1 MFDFCALLGL
11 SLNAKKCLTED
22 VSFMINE
29 IEVMYGRWKL
39 KDVHP
44 ALYVFRQSLGSCKF
58 NYLLH
63 FS

>member
-22 VSFMINE
+22 VPSMINE
-29 IEVMYGRWKL
+29 IEVMCGRRKL

-44 ALYVFRQSLGSCKF
+44 ALYVFRKSLDCCKF
-58 NYLLH
+58 NYLL
-63 FS
+63 S